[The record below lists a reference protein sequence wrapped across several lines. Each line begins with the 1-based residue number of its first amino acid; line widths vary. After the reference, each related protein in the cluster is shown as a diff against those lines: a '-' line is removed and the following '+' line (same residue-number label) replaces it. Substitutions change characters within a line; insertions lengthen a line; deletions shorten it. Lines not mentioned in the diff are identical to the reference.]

1 MFCFD
6 ISFFFFVLQAMLCDD
21 IDDETLRLVLQIQ
34 LEDLE
39 SIKQSSKGKT
49 RQGEFSDADIAV
61 EAYKSELKTRILLA
75 SDRCMCKS
83 IAKANQ
89 LDGRLVS
96 ILASQ
101 EKQAARDR
109 EAALRLSRGGKI
121 EQDPHTD
128 ATQGKPSAEVDEE
141 LLSKLK
147 SLYVSTDDYDDD
159 DILDQA
165 ESSTWAASR
174 GQTADATS
182 AVKREKRMCNSCL
195 SNYIV
200 TDLLLSSKL
209 IGEFQAKAVE
219 FSTPNRTYCHK
230 PTCSTFIPKEFIK
243 DDIAFCQ
250 RCGYRTCVMCKG
262 AEHKNQD
269 CAQDTLTQSLLQVAA
284 ANGWQRCLSCRRIV
298 ELDHGCYHI
307 TCRCGTQFCYLC
319 GRQWKTC
326 ACAQWSEERL
336 LARANAIV
344 DRDANAL
351 FMNPEGRA
359 RRVEREAHN
368 LVMNHQCTH
377 DTWKSRGGSHRWK
390 NFVAFWVAQ
399 TFHA

>member
-1 MFCFD
+1 
-6 ISFFFFVLQAMLCDD
+6 MLCDD

-61 EAYKSELKTRILLA
+61 EAYKSELKTRMLLA

-269 CAQDTLTQSLLQVAA
+269 CAQDTLTQRS
-284 ANGWQRCLSCRRIV
+284 
-298 ELDHGCYHI
+298 
-307 TCRCGTQFCYLC
+307 
-319 GRQWKTC
+319 
-326 ACAQWSEERL
+326 WS
-336 LARANAIV
+336 
-344 DRDANAL
+344 
-351 FMNPEGRA
+351 
-359 RRVEREAHN
+359 
-368 LVMNHQCTH
+368 
-377 DTWKSRGGSHRWK
+377 
-390 NFVAFWVAQ
+390 
-399 TFHA
+399 